1 MKLIRVK
8 KKDLEDGNAL
18 SSLYDLS
25 DSLPLTALKVEKN
38 FELNFYARKVSSIEE
53 ELNSMEFKA
62 NRLVDQLKQIRKI
75 FNARKKEALNLQKK
89 VQNKVILS

>member
-1 MKLIRVK
+1 MKLIRIK

-62 NRLVDQLKQIRKI
+62 HRLIDQLKQIRKI
-75 FNARKKEALNLQKK
+75 FNIRKKEALNLQKK